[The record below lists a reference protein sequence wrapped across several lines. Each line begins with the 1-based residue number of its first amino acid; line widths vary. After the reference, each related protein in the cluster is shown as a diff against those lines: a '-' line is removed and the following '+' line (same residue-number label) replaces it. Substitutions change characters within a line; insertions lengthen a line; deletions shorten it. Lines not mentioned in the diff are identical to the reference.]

1 MEDYRVVSVVLH
13 NKKKYTVLLEGTRN
27 LTIALYPSEIR
38 RFNISEGNYLSKE
51 QYGYIEEILY
61 KRGKERALYYLKN
74 SDKTTFQMRN
84 KLREGFYPDNII
96 DKIIG
101 FLNKY
106 GYIDDLQYAE
116 RYISYS
122 INKKSLRKI
131 EENLR
136 VKGISKE
143 IIKDAFDYFNEYDM
157 DDTIKENSQI
167 ELIRKHITRKIKPD
181 MDMNM
186 ENKIVMSVVR
196 KGFMYEDVVSVL
208 KEMKNTIF
216 SV

>member
-13 NKKKYTVLLEGTRN
+13 NKKKYKVILEGTRN

-61 KRGKERALYYLKN
+61 KRGKERALYFLKN

-84 KLREGFYPDNII
+84 KLKEGFYPDNII
-96 DKIIG
+96 DKIIE

-106 GYIDDLQYAE
+106 GYIDDLQYAI

-136 VKGISKE
+136 VKGIDKE
-143 IIKDAFDYFNEYDM
+143 IVKDAFDSYNEYDI
-157 DDTIKENSQI
+157 DENIKENSQI
-167 ELIRKHITRKIKPD
+167 ELIRKYITRKIKPD
-181 MDMNM
+181 MDINS

-208 KEMKNTIF
+208 KEIKNTIF